1 MRKYHAITQKITYRN
16 WVYIFTL
23 ISFIAI
29 FLFLTFFAIYAP
41 GNYFQDANG
50 KFSIMD
56 VIFAIILLTNDICV
70 ILSFIEF
77 TKSCYH
83 ICQKKCFSL
92 KRLSEIIVGIYP
104 IILVFFFCNWNI
116 SSLYHYLLAPIQILF
131 HR

>member
-56 VIFAIILLTNDICV
+56 VIFAIILLINDICV

-104 IILVFFFCNWNI
+104 VSYTI
-116 SSLYHYLLAPIQILF
+116 
-131 HR
+131 